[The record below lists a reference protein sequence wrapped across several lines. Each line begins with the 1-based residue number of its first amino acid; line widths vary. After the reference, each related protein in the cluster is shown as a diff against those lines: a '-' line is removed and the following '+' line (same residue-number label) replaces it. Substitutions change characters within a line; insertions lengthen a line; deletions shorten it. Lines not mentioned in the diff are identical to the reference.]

1 MAAKLTKVQRET
13 VADFDRKINALQNQ
27 HSKDSGVI
35 RKEQELQ
42 LAKTTWLFT
51 DQAKPLNERKQK
63 ELSKVKALWDHELR
77 VVNQR
82 FNTMLTDVHKEFVG
96 EFQKLETDCERAKAE
111 ISNRFELQLKD
122 LENIFQAKLMNELQM
137 PRDGIIHKAER
148 AEKREE
154 EERAKREA
162 EAKAKKEA
170 AAAAAAVPAVPVA
183 APAAPEAPKPAV
195 STPA

>member
-63 ELSKVKALWDHELR
+63 ELSKVKALWDHP
-77 VVNQR
+77 
-82 FNTMLTDVHKEFVG
+82 M
-96 EFQKLETDCERAKAE
+96 
-111 ISNRFELQLKD
+111 KD
-122 LENIFQAKLMNELQM
+122 LNHRVK
-137 PRDGIIHKAER
+137 H
-148 AEKREE
+148 
-154 EERAKREA
+154 
-162 EAKAKKEA
+162 
-170 AAAAAAVPAVPVA
+170 
-183 APAAPEAPKPAV
+183 
-195 STPA
+195 

>member
-1 MAAKLTKVQRET
+1 MAAKFTKVQRET

-122 LENIFQAKLMNELQM
+122 LENIFQAKLNELQM
-137 PRDGIIHKAER
+137 PRDDIIHKAER

>member
-42 LAKTTWLFT
+42 LSKTTRLFT

-82 FNTMLTDVHKEFVG
+82 LKRDIESMGALKE
-96 EFQKLETDCERAKAE
+96 
-111 ISNRFELQLKD
+111 KD
-122 LENIFQAKLMNELQM
+122 
-137 PRDGIIHKAER
+137 
-148 AEKREE
+148 
-154 EERAKREA
+154 
-162 EAKAKKEA
+162 
-170 AAAAAAVPAVPVA
+170 
-183 APAAPEAPKPAV
+183 
-195 STPA
+195 